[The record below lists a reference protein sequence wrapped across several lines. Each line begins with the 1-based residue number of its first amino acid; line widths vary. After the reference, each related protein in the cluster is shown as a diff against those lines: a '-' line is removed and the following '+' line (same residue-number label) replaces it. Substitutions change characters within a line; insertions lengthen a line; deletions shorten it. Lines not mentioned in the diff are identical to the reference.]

1 MDAASKDNQSVSS
14 ANSSDGIVW
23 SRQLESELVD
33 HCMTVAEFGSR
44 AENRDQADIYRLTA
58 QLLKT
63 RYPDEA
69 RKLDES
75 ADVYFGVHNQKPRS
89 FPEVVEAGLVM
100 DVPRFRQLMEN
111 ALAGVTSW

>member
-14 ANSSDGIVW
+14 ATAVDRIVW

-33 HCMTVAEFGSR
+33 HCMTVAKSGSS
-44 AENRDQADIYRLTA
+44 AASRDQADIYRLTA

-69 RKLDES
+69 RELDKSS
-75 ADVYFGVHNQKPRS
+75 AVYFAVHDQKPRS
-89 FPEVVEAGLVM
+89 FPDVVEAGLVT

-111 ALAGVTSW
+111 ALAGGTSW